1 MFQKYLKSLLR
12 TGLALA
18 LLPWGATHAAGRAEV
33 ALVIDKTHPIY
44 SELLESLERHL
55 AQNPGARPAISVI
68 ALSAT
73 PAPKL
78 FNVSKKLPDL
88 IVTVGTVA
96 ATQVAELDL
105 PTPLLS
111 VLIPKISF
119 EEIKQQKNRG
129 SAQTAPAR
137 ISAIYL
143 DQPLERQFDLIRLV
157 LPKARH
163 VSVLLGPGTRGY
175 EQELL
180 AIAASRKL
188 QVHIR
193 NVTENENPVTALDR
207 LLDDSDVMLGIVD
220 PLVFNRANA
229 QNILLTTYH
238 HRVPLIGIS
247 PGYVKA
253 GALAAVHSTPA
264 EIGQQLAE
272 ILESITDK
280 SAARLPAPQYPKY
293 FSVSVNSHVAQSL
306 GIILD
311 DEEALARKLAIP
323 K

>member
-1 MFQKYLKSLLR
+1 MLQKCLKLLLR
-12 TGLALA
+12 AGLALS
-18 LLPWGATHAAGRAEV
+18 LLLWGTVYAAGRADV

-55 AQNPGARPAISVI
+55 AQDPDARPAISVI

-73 PAPKL
+73 PASKF
-78 FNVSKKLPDL
+78 FNASQKLPDL

-96 ATQVAELDL
+96 ATQVAELGL
-105 PTPLLS
+105 PTPLLC

-119 EEIKQQKNRG
+119 EEIKRQKNRG
-129 SAQTAPAR
+129 DTQAAPAR

-163 VSVLLGPGTRGY
+163 VSVLLGPDTRGY

-180 AIAASRKL
+180 AIAAPRKL
-188 QVHIR
+188 QVHVR

-207 LLDDSDVMLGIVD
+207 LLNESDVMLGIVD
-220 PLVFNRANA
+220 PLVFNHANA

-264 EIGQQLAE
+264 EIGRQLAE
-272 ILESITDK
+272 ILPFITGK
-280 SAARLPAPQYPKY
+280 SAIRLPAPQYPKY

-306 GIILD
+306 GIVLD
-311 DEEALARKLAIP
+311 DEETLVHKLTIQ

>member
-1 MFQKYLKSLLR
+1 MVQKYLKPLLR
-12 TGLALA
+12 SGLALT
-18 LLPWGATHAAGRAEV
+18 LLLWGAAYAAGRAEV
-33 ALVIDKTHPIY
+33 VLVIDKAHPIY

-55 AQNPGARPAISVI
+55 AQDPDAKPVISVI
-68 ALSAT
+68 ALSDT
-73 PAPKL
+73 PAARL
-78 FNVSKKLPDL
+78 FNASQKPPDL
-88 IVTVGTVA
+88 VVTVGTVA
-96 ATQVAELDL
+96 AAQVAALGL
-105 PTPLLS
+105 PTPILS

-119 EEIKQQKNRG
+119 EEIKQQKIRNNTPVRL
-129 SAQTAPAR
+129 
-137 ISAIYL
+137 SAIYL
-143 DQPLERQFDLIRLV
+143 DQPLGRQFDLIRLV
-157 LPKARH
+157 LPKARR
-163 VSVLLGPGTRGY
+163 VGVLLGPGTRGY

-180 AIAASRKL
+180 TIATPRKL
-188 QVHIR
+188 QLQIG
-193 NVTENENPVTALDR
+193 NVTEKENPVTVLDR

-220 PLVFNRANA
+220 PLVFNRTNA

-247 PGYVKA
+247 PGYVRA

-272 ILESITDK
+272 ILVSATGK
-280 SAARLPAPQYPKY
+280 SALRLPAPQYPKY

-311 DEEALARKLAIP
+311 DEETLERKLAIP